1 MTTSRGQTR
10 DPKCPRCALN
20 DFGRKPRP
28 DGIEHK
34 PTDREPSM
42 AQIEAWVFDSVCEA
56 TDGCS
61 VEPDGYCQD
70 GHPSWLRV
78 LGLM

>member
-1 MTTSRGQTR
+1 
-10 DPKCPRCALN
+10 
-20 DFGRKPRP
+20 
-28 DGIEHK
+28 
-34 PTDREPSM
+34 M